1 MAPKP
6 PPLFPSTDPPSIQH
20 YFFLSTHE
28 RLFFLVRTPLSTAGR
43 HSISSVRPRSNSSC
57 LSLLLPPPLS
67 HHHHLLPS
75 SSPYGASPTPKLQ
88 LANPPSLPPSLFP
101 PYPPPPYVG
110 RQPALDSR
118 GGGGGLFSVLRR
130 RKPSQQAKPSSSTT
144 SATTPVHYYPSRRT
158 KRGEKSSLL
167 PSLLPLPGPPL
178 RGQSLAAFSSSSS
191 SSCQFSSPAFLS

>member
-6 PPLFPSTDPPSIQH
+6 PRPLFPSTDSPSIQH

-28 RLFFLVRTPLSTAGR
+28 RLFFFVRTPLSTAGR

-57 LSLLLPPPLS
+57 LSLPLPPPLS
-67 HHHHLLPS
+67 HHHHHLLPS

-88 LANPPSLPPSLFP
+88 LANPPSLSPSLFP

-130 RKPSQQAKPSSSTT
+130 RNQASRPNPPPLPHPPLPPYTT
-144 SATTPVHYYPSRRT
+144 IPAGGR
-158 KRGEKSSLL
+158 KGGKKALFL
-167 PSLLPLPGPPL
+167 PSFLFQAPPSAD
-178 RGQSLAAFSSSSS
+178 RA
-191 SSCQFSSPAFLS
+191 